1 MDIQTIDQ
9 QYQMVQNQNQQV
21 VNALQQLASQ
31 MQTAG
36 QGGDNNARSWL
47 LDLKQVALTIQGQ
60 QQQTALLLQAIHNMW
75 QTQQTQ
81 YAAPPSYANNT
92 PMGYAPPQSGGIM
105 GALNGFLNSGFG
117 RAMEMGAGM
126 GVGEDLINKIF

>member
-21 VNALQQLASQ
+21 VAALQQLAGQ
-31 MQTAG
+31 MQTAA
-36 QGGDNNARSWL
+36 QGGDINARGWL

-81 YAAPPSYANNT
+81 YAQVPNT
-92 PMGYAPPQSGGIM
+92 VPMGYAPPQSGGVM
-105 GALNGFLNSGFG
+105 GALDGFLNSGFG
-117 RAMEMGAGM
+117 RAMEMGAGI
-126 GVGEDLINKIF
+126 GLGEDLINKIF

>member
-21 VNALQQLASQ
+21 VAALQQLASQ
-31 MQTAG
+31 MQTAA
-36 QGGDNNARSWL
+36 QGGDNNARGWL

-81 YAAPPSYANNT
+81 YAPAPNT
-92 PMGYAPPQSGGIM
+92 VPMGYAPPQSGGVM
-105 GALNGFLNSGFG
+105 GALDGFLNSGFG
-117 RAMEMGAGM
+117 RRSH
-126 GVGEDLINKIF
+126 

>member
-21 VNALQQLASQ
+21 VVALQQLASQ
-31 MQTAG
+31 MQTAA
-36 QGGDNNARSWL
+36 QGGDNNARGWL

-81 YAAPPSYANNT
+81 YAPPPYANNA
-92 PMGYAPPQSGGIM
+92 PMGYAQPQSGGIM
-105 GALNGFLNSGFG
+105 GALDGFLNSGFG
-117 RAMEMGAGM
+117 RAMEMGAGI
-126 GVGEDLINKIF
+126 GLGEDLINKIF